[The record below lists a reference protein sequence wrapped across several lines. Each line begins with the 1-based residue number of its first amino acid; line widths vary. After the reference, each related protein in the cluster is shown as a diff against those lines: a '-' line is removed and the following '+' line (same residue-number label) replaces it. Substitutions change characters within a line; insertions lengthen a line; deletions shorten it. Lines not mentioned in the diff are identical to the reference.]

1 MNEPRSAAR
10 SRSAASWPSLSLFVA
25 MKMNGAGITGPLV
38 AVTLPTHRRV
48 AARGLSGGD
57 HGDARAAAVDIDDR
71 AVDEGGFIACQVD
84 GGVRD
89 RVGGAGAT
97 GGRAVHH
104 RLGGMLVGAVG
115 AVDRGVPDNARGDRV
130 DAHASGPELSRPC
143 LRE

>member
-10 SRSAASWPSLSLFVA
+10 SRSAASLPSLSLFVA
-25 MKMNGAGITGPLV
+25 MKMNGADITDPLV
-38 AVTLPTHRRV
+38 AVALRRRV
-48 AARGLSGGD
+48 ADRGLCGGD
-57 HGDARAAAVDIDDR
+57 HSDARAPAVDVDDG
-71 AVDEGGFIACQVD
+71 AVDKGGFIACQVD

-115 AVDRGVPDNARGDRV
+115 AVERGVPDDARGDRV
-130 DAHASGPELSRPC
+130 PAHAGGARLARP
-143 LRE
+143 R